1 MKRRA
6 FIGGGMAAILASRR
20 APAFCIALR
29 NGMMRPS
36 APPTPPWSNP
46 YVTDGL
52 IAMWDG
58 EWNAGGGVHD
68 NTITEW
74 FDLTGNNHRMYA
86 PSPSWGANYAYCDD
100 NAGSRFRETAAE
112 AEWFRDVVSTGKYTV
127 ELVFTPATGGGGDAL
142 NYYIIGFGFL
152 FSSFAYAATNTAVFL
167 DLATSVLGGTAV
179 NTRKVLAINGMNYLA
194 SRCAQ
199 VSCDVSS
206 GILAFNGTEAA
217 ISGTFNVTMEKQG
230 MALGARG
237 NLDNYSASREM
248 KHYRFSVYNRPLT
261 SAELA
266 ANYAI
271 DKARFNLP

>member
-1 MKRRA
+1 MYSAKQ
-6 FIGGGMAAILASRR
+6 IYLGGRGGVWR
-20 APAFCIALR
+20 
-29 NGMMRPS
+29 
-36 APPTPPWSNP
+36 NP

-52 IAMWDG
+52 VAMWDG

-86 PSPSWGANYAYCDD
+86 PSPSWGTNYAYCAN
-100 NAGSRFRETAAE
+100 NADSRFRETAAE
-112 AEWFRDVVSTGKYTV
+112 AEWFRDLVAAGKYTV
-127 ELVFTPATGGGGDAL
+127 ELVFTPATGGGGEAL
-142 NYYIIGFGFL
+142 NYYVIGFGFL
-152 FSSFAYAATNTAVFL
+152 FSATALTTTRTYVFL

-179 NTRKVLAINGMNYLA
+179 NTRKALEINGMNYLA
-194 SRCAQ
+194 PRCAQ

-206 GILAFNGTEAA
+206 GILACNGTEVA

-237 NLDNYSASREM
+237 DLSNYSSSSEM
-248 KHYRFSVYNRPLT
+248 KHFRFSVYNRPLT

-271 DKARFNLP
+271 DKERFGL